1 MSFTSQ
7 VEKSRWSDVY
17 IASSVQLFGSTGAFL
32 VMVTLVLGL
41 QERGASGMQV
51 AALIIAETLPMVV
64 LGKVMG
70 RLVDRFDSR
79 WLLVVSGIAQ
89 VAACL
94 LLVRATEFGWVIAG
108 GIALAT
114 ATALANPTRAA
125 LLPAM
130 VRQEDLPRAN
140 AIGQTAGSIGMMAGP
155 ALAGL
160 LVGAGSVRGTL
171 QIAAF
176 GFVATIVAGFALRTR
191 RGGAPAASTMDTQE
205 VKAGW
210 RLGQDRVFWATVW
223 GMSLIIGSLSAVN
236 VVSVFFIRG
245 TLHSTATMYGVV
257 DAMWTAGVLG
267 GAWLIA
273 RLIRPHSGD
282 ASLVRWMFLA
292 LGLLSTMILLV
303 GTAQAV
309 LWLVPLYLAGG
320 GFNGVMN
327 VILGTMMGRRVPADA
342 RGRAAAAMTSRINGG
357 ALVGFVLGGLL
368 LEVVTPRWMI
378 LGAGMLG
385 VLVVLAVTPMVL
397 RVARVAQVAQPDSS
411 PVSPPATA
419 AALV

>member
-1 MSFTSQ
+1 
-7 VEKSRWSDVY
+7 
-17 IASSVQLFGSTGAFL
+17 
-32 VMVTLVLGL
+32 MVTLVLGL
-41 QERGASGMQV
+41 QERGASGLAV

-70 RLVDRFDSR
+70 RLVDRYDSR
-79 WLLVVSGIAQ
+79 WLLVISGVAQ

-108 GIALAT
+108 GVALAT
-114 ATALANPTRAA
+114 ATALANPTRSA
-125 LLPAM
+125 LIPAM

-140 AIGQTAGSIGMMAGP
+140 AIGQTAGSVGMMAGP
-155 ALAGL
+155 ALAGF
-160 LVGAGSVRGTL
+160 LVGSGSVRGTL

-191 RGGAPAASTMDTQE
+191 RGGLSTTSNVDAPEA
-205 VKAGW
+205 VPAGW
-210 RLGQDRVFWATVW
+210 KIGQDRVFWATVW

-245 TLHSTATMYGVV
+245 TLQSTATMYGLV

-273 RLIRPHSGD
+273 RLIRPHVTD
-282 ASLVRWMFLA
+282 ASLVRWMFLN

-309 LWLVPLYLAGG
+309 MWLVPLYLIGG
-320 GFNGVMN
+320 GLNGVMN

-385 VLVVLAVTPMVL
+385 VLVVLMVTPMVL
-397 RVARVAQVAQPDSS
+397 RVAKRVCP
-411 PVSPPATA
+411 PVSRPTPE